1 MDEVSYLGYIVS
13 DDGVKCD
20 PAKLEAVETWPT
32 PTDLASLRSFLGL
45 TSYYRQFIENFSTIA
60 FPMTRLTQKNVKF
73 KWTDEC
79 NNAFIQLKD
88 KLLKS
93 PILAYPTR
101 DDKFILDTD
110 ASAFGIGGVLSQV
123 QGGTEKVIAY
133 GSKTLSKSQRRY
145 CTTYRELLAAVVF
158 TKQFRHYLYGRPFLL
173 RTDHSSLTWLKN
185 FKEPEGMVARWI
197 STLDTYDF
205 EVQHRK
211 GNLHLNADALSR
223 APPRKCKRDDC
234 PQCIG
239 KMEDNMPVCP
249 VIETDEMK
257 QSTTNI
263 THPDSEPNTTMT
275 SESNWIEQWGVE
287 KLLELQTEDA
297 DIHCIAQHK
306 MSNPVKPDIKSASRD
321 LLLLLQ
327 QWDVLKIENG
337 QLYRT
342 WKDTDKEVE
351 INQIVAPSTIR
362 TEIMQ
367 QLHNNRIAGHLGRE
381 KTLKKIQSRFFW
393 PGMTSDIARW
403 CESCDL
409 CEQKK
414 TGPKKS
420 PMQRNQ
426 VSNTL
431 ECIAIDILGP
441 LPETDKGNKY
451 ILIVGDYFSKWI
463 EGFSIKDHTAQTVA
477 DIIVTEFICR
487 YGVPCRIHTDQGRE
501 FESELFSEMCSLLGI
516 IKSRTTPYRPQS
528 DGFIERYNRTL
539 GQMLSM
545 FVNENRSDW
554 DDHLPFLMMAY
565 RSSVQESTK
574 CTPNLLM
581 LGREVSLPIDVI
593 VGTPNAEQEE
603 RCHVQYIE
611 WIRDA
616 LRRAHQCAFENIN
629 LSFQKQKKYYDRN
642 AKTKIFEVG
651 ELVWKWSI
659 PKAKQKLSLGWTG
672 PYKVVRRF
680 SHVTYEIKSLDG
692 DKSKI
697 VHMDHLK
704 TCKSGRDD
712 SMTDDIDCDDETSL
726 NESDQKFTRSGRE
739 TKRPDRFG
747 LWQYEN

>member
-1 MDEVSYLGYIVS
+1 
-13 DDGVKCD
+13 
-20 PAKLEAVETWPT
+20 
-32 PTDLASLRSFLGL
+32 
-45 TSYYRQFIENFSTIA
+45 
-60 FPMTRLTQKNVKF
+60 
-73 KWTDEC
+73 
-79 NNAFIQLKD
+79 
-88 KLLKS
+88 
-93 PILAYPTR
+93 
-101 DDKFILDTD
+101 
-110 ASAFGIGGVLSQV
+110 
-123 QGGTEKVIAY
+123 
-133 GSKTLSKSQRRY
+133 
-145 CTTYRELLAAVVF
+145 
-158 TKQFRHYLYGRPFLL
+158 
-173 RTDHSSLTWLKN
+173 
-185 FKEPEGMVARWI
+185 
-197 STLDTYDF
+197 
-205 EVQHRK
+205 
-211 GNLHLNADALSR
+211 
-223 APPRKCKRDDC
+223 
-234 PQCIG
+234 
-239 KMEDNMPVCP
+239 MPVYP

-263 THPDSEPNTTMT
+263 THPDLEPNTTMT
-275 SESNWIEQWGVE
+275 VESNWVEQWGVE

-297 DIHCIAQHK
+297 DIHCITQHK

-337 QLYRT
+337 LLYRT

-565 RSSVQESTK
+565 RSSIQESTK

-593 VGTPNAEQEE
+593 VGTPNAGHEE
-603 RCHVQYIE
+603 KCHVQYIE

-629 LSFQKQKKYYDRN
+629 LSFQKQKKYYYRN
-642 AKTKIFEVG
+642 AKTKIFEFG

-692 DKSKI
+692 DKTKI
-697 VHMDHLK
+697 VHVDHLK